1 MTTSSNNSALEKT
14 SDLHVLETR
23 PLIPPSRLHNDI
35 PLDHDSANTVSKTR
49 RSIQNILHHNDQK
62 LLVIVGPCSIHDL
75 EAAKEYSKYIQKF
88 REMYNDKLEI
98 IMRVYFE
105 KPRTTVGWKGLINDP
120 DLNGSFNIPKGIEIG
135 REFLSEVTRIGLPTA
150 TEFLDPFTPQYI
162 GDLVSWGAIGARTAE
177 SQTHRQMASGLSM
190 PIGFKNGTGGSVQLA
205 IDGMIACEGEHAFLG
220 IDDDGKTSIVI
231 TKGNKANHVILR
243 GGASGTNYDKDSIN
257 EAQELLKKNNLV
269 PNIVVDCSHGNSNK
283 DHNRQPIVFKEV
295 IEQRLNGNNKIIGIM
310 LESNINP
317 GNQSLGNI
325 EDLEYGVS
333 ITDKCVGWEKTEEII
348 LEANNLLN

>member
-1 MTTSSNNSALEKT
+1 MTNITNINIRELSNLPSPEFYQKKFPSSEQQTSLIKESRKT
-14 SDLHVLETR
+14 IENIIEGKD
-23 PLIPPSRLHNDI
+23 SRL
-35 PLDHDSANTVSKTR
+35 
-49 RSIQNILHHNDQK
+49 
-62 LLVIVGPCSIHDL
+62 LLLMGPCSIHDTKAGIQYAEKL
-75 EAAKEYSKYIQKF
+75 KELADKVSKNIYIV
-88 REMYNDKLEI
+88 
-98 IMRVYFE
+98 MRVYFE

-120 DLNGSFNIPKGIEIG
+120 DLNGSYNIPKGIEIA

-205 IDGMIACEGEHAFLG
+205 IDGMIACNGEHAFLG
-220 IDDDGKTSIVI
+220 IDNDGKTSIVI
-231 TKGNKANHVILR
+231 TKGNKANHIILR
-243 GGASGTNYDKDSIN
+243 GGASGPNYDKDSIN
-257 EAQELLKKNNLV
+257 DAQELLKKNNLV
-269 PNIVVDCSHGNSNK
+269 PNIVVDCAHGNSNK

-295 IEQRLNGNNKIIGIM
+295 IEQRLAGNEKIIGIM
-310 LESNINP
+310 LEGNINP
-317 GNQSLGNI
+317 GNQSLGNV
-325 EDLEYGVS
+325 EELEFGVS

>member
-1 MTTSSNNSALEKT
+1 MTNITNINIRELSNLPSPEFYQKKYPSSEQQTSLIKESRKT
-14 SDLHVLETR
+14 IENIIEGKD
-23 PLIPPSRLHNDI
+23 SRL
-35 PLDHDSANTVSKTR
+35 
-49 RSIQNILHHNDQK
+49 
-62 LLVIVGPCSIHDL
+62 LLLMGPCSIHDTKAGIEYAEKL
-75 EAAKEYSKYIQKF
+75 KELADKVSKNIYIV
-88 REMYNDKLEI
+88 
-98 IMRVYFE
+98 MRVYFE

-120 DLNGSFNIPKGIEIG
+120 DLNGSYNIPKGIEIA

-205 IDGMIACEGEHAFLG
+205 IDGMIACNGEHAFLG
-220 IDDDGKTSIVI
+220 IDNDGKTSIVI
-231 TKGNKANHVILR
+231 TKGNKANHIILR
-243 GGASGTNYDKDSIN
+243 GGASGPNYDKDSIN
-257 EAQELLKKNNLV
+257 DAQELLKKNNLV
-269 PNIVVDCSHGNSNK
+269 PNIVVDCAHGNSNK

-295 IEQRLNGNNKIIGIM
+295 IEQRLAGNEKIIGIM
-310 LESNINP
+310 LEGNINP
-317 GNQSLGNI
+317 GNQSLGNV
-325 EDLEYGVS
+325 EELEFGVS

>member
-1 MTTSSNNSALEKT
+1 MTNITNINIRELSNLPSPEFYQKKYPSSEQQTSLIKESRKT
-14 SDLHVLETR
+14 IENIIEGKD
-23 PLIPPSRLHNDI
+23 SRL
-35 PLDHDSANTVSKTR
+35 
-49 RSIQNILHHNDQK
+49 
-62 LLVIVGPCSIHDL
+62 LLLMGPCSIHDTKAGIQYAEKL
-75 EAAKEYSKYIQKF
+75 KELADKVSKNIYIV
-88 REMYNDKLEI
+88 
-98 IMRVYFE
+98 MRVYFE

-120 DLNGSFNIPKGIEIG
+120 DLNGSYNIPKGIEIA

-231 TKGNKANHVILR
+231 TKGNKANHIILR
-243 GGASGTNYDKDSIN
+243 GGVSGPNYDKDSIN

-269 PNIVVDCSHGNSNK
+269 PNIVVDCAHANSNK
-283 DHNRQPIVFKEV
+283 DHNMQPIVFKEV
-295 IEQRLNGNNKIIGIM
+295 IEQRLAGNEKIIGIM
-310 LESNINP
+310 LEGNINP

-325 EDLEYGVS
+325 EDLEFGVS

-348 LEANNLLN
+348 LEANNLLD

>member
-1 MTTSSNNSALEKT
+1 MTNITNINIRELSNLPSPEFYQKKYPSSEQQTSLIKESRKT
-14 SDLHVLETR
+14 IENIIEGKD
-23 PLIPPSRLHNDI
+23 SRL
-35 PLDHDSANTVSKTR
+35 
-49 RSIQNILHHNDQK
+49 
-62 LLVIVGPCSIHDL
+62 LLLMGPCSIHDTKAGIQYAEKL
-75 EAAKEYSKYIQKF
+75 KELADKVSKNIYIV
-88 REMYNDKLEI
+88 
-98 IMRVYFE
+98 MRVYFE

-120 DLNGSFNIPKGIEIG
+120 DLNGSYNIPKGIETA
-135 REFLSEVTRIGLPTA
+135 REFLSEVTKIGLPTA

-231 TKGNKANHVILR
+231 TKGNKANHIILR
-243 GGASGTNYDKDSIN
+243 GGVSGPNYDKDSIN

-269 PNIVVDCSHGNSNK
+269 PNIVVDCAHANSNK
-283 DHNRQPIVFKEV
+283 DHNMQPIVFKEV
-295 IEQRLNGNNKIIGIM
+295 IEQRLAGNEKIIGIM
-310 LESNINP
+310 LEGNINP

-325 EDLEYGVS
+325 EDLEFGVS

-348 LEANNLLN
+348 LEANNLLD

>member
-1 MTTSSNNSALEKT
+1 MTNITNINIRELSNLPSPEFYQKKFPSSEQQTSLIKESRKT
-14 SDLHVLETR
+14 IE
-23 PLIPPSRLHNDI
+23 
-35 PLDHDSANTVSKTR
+35 
-49 RSIQNILHHNDQK
+49 NILEGKDNR
-62 LLVIVGPCSIHDL
+62 LLLLMGPCSIHDTKAGIQYAEKL
-75 EAAKEYSKYIQKF
+75 KELADKVSKNIYIV
-88 REMYNDKLEI
+88 
-98 IMRVYFE
+98 MRVYFE

-120 DLNGSFNIPKGIEIG
+120 DLNGSYNIPKGIETA
-135 REFLSEVTRIGLPTA
+135 REFLSEVTKIGLPTA

-231 TKGNKANHVILR
+231 TKGNKANHIILR
-243 GGASGTNYDKDSIN
+243 GGVSGPNYDKDSIN

-269 PNIVVDCSHGNSNK
+269 PNIVVDCAHANSNK
-283 DHNRQPIVFKEV
+283 DHNMQPIVFKEV
-295 IEQRLNGNNKIIGIM
+295 IKQRLAGNEKIIGIM
-310 LESNINP
+310 LEGNINP

-325 EDLEYGVS
+325 EDLEFGVS

-348 LEANNLLN
+348 LEANNLLD

>member
-1 MTTSSNNSALEKT
+1 MTNITNINIRELTNLPSPEFYQKKYPSSEQQTSLIKESRKT
-14 SDLHVLETR
+14 IENIIEGKD
-23 PLIPPSRLHNDI
+23 SRL
-35 PLDHDSANTVSKTR
+35 
-49 RSIQNILHHNDQK
+49 
-62 LLVIVGPCSIHDL
+62 LLLMGPCSIHDTKAGIKYAEKL
-75 EAAKEYSKYIQKF
+75 KELADKVSKNIYIV
-88 REMYNDKLEI
+88 
-98 IMRVYFE
+98 MRVYFE

-120 DLNGSFNIPKGIEIG
+120 DLNGSYNIPKGIEIA

-205 IDGMIACEGEHAFLG
+205 IDGMIACNGEHAFLG

-243 GGASGTNYDKDSIN
+243 GGASGPNYDKDSIN
-257 EAQELLKKNNLV
+257 EAQELLKKNNLE

-283 DHNRQPIVFKEV
+283 DHNRQPIVFKD
-295 IEQRLNGNNKIIGIM
+295 ILDQRVNGNDKIIGIM

-317 GNQSLGNI
+317 GSQSLGNI
-325 EDLEYGVS
+325 EDLKYGVS

-348 LEANNLLN
+348 LEANNLLD

>member
-1 MTTSSNNSALEKT
+1 
-14 SDLHVLETR
+14 
-23 PLIPPSRLHNDI
+23 
-35 PLDHDSANTVSKTR
+35 
-49 RSIQNILHHNDQK
+49 
-62 LLVIVGPCSIHDL
+62 
-75 EAAKEYSKYIQKF
+75 
-88 REMYNDKLEI
+88 
-98 IMRVYFE
+98 
-105 KPRTTVGWKGLINDP
+105 
-120 DLNGSFNIPKGIEIG
+120 
-135 REFLSEVTRIGLPTA
+135 
-150 TEFLDPFTPQYI
+150 
-162 GDLVSWGAIGARTAE
+162 
-177 SQTHRQMASGLSM
+177 MASGLSM

-205 IDGMIACEGEHAFLG
+205 IDGMIACNGEHAFLG

-295 IEQRLNGNNKIIGIM
+295 IEQRLDGNDKIIGIM

-317 GNQSLGNI
+317 GNQSLGDI
-325 EDLEYGVS
+325 DDLEYGVS

>member
-1 MTTSSNNSALEKT
+1 MTNITNINIRELSNLPSPEFYQKKYPSSEQQTSLIKESRKT
-14 SDLHVLETR
+14 IENIIEGKD
-23 PLIPPSRLHNDI
+23 SRL
-35 PLDHDSANTVSKTR
+35 
-49 RSIQNILHHNDQK
+49 
-62 LLVIVGPCSIHDL
+62 LLLMGPCSIHDTKAGIQYAEKL
-75 EAAKEYSKYIQKF
+75 KELADKVSKNIYIV
-88 REMYNDKLEI
+88 
-98 IMRVYFE
+98 MRVYFE

-120 DLNGSFNIPKGIEIG
+120 DLNGSYNIPKGIEIA

-205 IDGMIACEGEHAFLG
+205 IDGMIACNGEHAFLG

-243 GGASGTNYDKDSIN
+243 GGASGPNYDKDSIN
-257 EAQELLKKNNLV
+257 EAQELLKKNNLE

-283 DHNRQPIVFKEV
+283 DHNRQPIVFKD
-295 IEQRLNGNNKIIGIM
+295 ILDQRVNGNDKIIGIM
-310 LESNINP
+310 LESNIKP
-317 GNQSLGNI
+317 GSQSLGNI

-348 LEANNLLN
+348 LEANNLLD

>member
-1 MTTSSNNSALEKT
+1 
-14 SDLHVLETR
+14 
-23 PLIPPSRLHNDI
+23 
-35 PLDHDSANTVSKTR
+35 
-49 RSIQNILHHNDQK
+49 
-62 LLVIVGPCSIHDL
+62 
-75 EAAKEYSKYIQKF
+75 
-88 REMYNDKLEI
+88 
-98 IMRVYFE
+98 MRVYFE

-120 DLNGSFNIPKGIEIG
+120 DLNGSYNIPKGIERA
-135 REFLSEVTRIGLPTA
+135 REFLSEVTKIGLPTA

-231 TKGNKANHVILR
+231 TKGNKANHIILR
-243 GGASGTNYDKDSIN
+243 GGVSGPNYDKDSIN

-269 PNIVVDCSHGNSNK
+269 PNIVVDCAHANSNK
-283 DHNRQPIVFKEV
+283 DHNMQPIVFKEV
-295 IEQRLNGNNKIIGIM
+295 IEQRLAGNEKIIGIM
-310 LESNINP
+310 LEGNINP

-325 EDLEYGVS
+325 EDLEFGVS

-348 LEANNLLN
+348 LEANNLLD

>member
-1 MTTSSNNSALEKT
+1 M
-14 SDLHVLETR
+14 
-23 PLIPPSRLHNDI
+23 
-35 PLDHDSANTVSKTR
+35 
-49 RSIQNILHHNDQK
+49 
-62 LLVIVGPCSIHDL
+62 GPCSIHDTKAGIQYAEKL
-75 EAAKEYSKYIQKF
+75 KELADKVSKNIYIV
-88 REMYNDKLEI
+88 
-98 IMRVYFE
+98 MRVYFE

-120 DLNGSFNIPKGIEIG
+120 DLNGSYNIPKGIETA
-135 REFLSEVTRIGLPTA
+135 REFLSEVTKIGLPTA

-231 TKGNKANHVILR
+231 TKGNKANHIILR
-243 GGASGTNYDKDSIN
+243 GGVSGPNYDKDSIN

-269 PNIVVDCSHGNSNK
+269 PNIVVDCAHANSNK
-283 DHNRQPIVFKEV
+283 DHNMQPIVFKEV
-295 IEQRLNGNNKIIGIM
+295 IEQRLAGNEKIIGIM
-310 LESNINP
+310 LEGNINP

-325 EDLEYGVS
+325 EDLEFGVS

-348 LEANNLLN
+348 LEANNLLD

>member
-1 MTTSSNNSALEKT
+1 M
-14 SDLHVLETR
+14 
-23 PLIPPSRLHNDI
+23 
-35 PLDHDSANTVSKTR
+35 
-49 RSIQNILHHNDQK
+49 
-62 LLVIVGPCSIHDL
+62 GPCSIHDTKAGIEYAEKL
-75 EAAKEYSKYIQKF
+75 KELADKVSKNIYIV
-88 REMYNDKLEI
+88 
-98 IMRVYFE
+98 MRVYFE

-120 DLNGSFNIPKGIEIG
+120 DLNGSYNIPKGIETA
-135 REFLSEVTRIGLPTA
+135 RKFLSEVTRIGLPTA

-205 IDGMIACEGEHAFLG
+205 IDGMIACNGEHAFLG
-220 IDDDGKTSIVI
+220 IDNDGKTSIVI
-231 TKGNKANHVILR
+231 TKGNKANHIILR
-243 GGASGTNYDKDSIN
+243 GGVSGPNYDKDSIN

-269 PNIVVDCSHGNSNK
+269 PNIVVDCAHANSNK
-283 DHNRQPIVFKEV
+283 DHNMQPIVFKEV
-295 IEQRLNGNNKIIGIM
+295 IEQRLAGNEKIIGIM
-310 LESNINP
+310 LEGNINP

-325 EDLEYGVS
+325 EDLEFGVS